1 MVKRPLILVPGIL
14 ESSLAIEKD
23 SEFFGIWPL
32 TTSWVPLGMPLND
45 QSVLLSAQ
53 CN

>member
-32 TTSWVPLGMPLND
+32 TTSWVPLDDFLGRCYRPT
-45 QSVLLSAQ
+45 
-53 CN
+53 